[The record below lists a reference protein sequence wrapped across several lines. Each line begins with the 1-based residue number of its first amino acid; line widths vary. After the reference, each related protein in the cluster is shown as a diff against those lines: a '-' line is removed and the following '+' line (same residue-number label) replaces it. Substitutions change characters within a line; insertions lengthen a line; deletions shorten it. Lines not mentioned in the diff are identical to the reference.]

1 MLISLGFTLA
11 KNRLTEWNMTFMFR
25 NRTQRTQHHGDSSV
39 VAASQFRS
47 TVADGGSGSD
57 SKEMRALAQQE
68 EYSQWSRNWQ
78 TGIKKQDSCSGTGT
92 RLG

>member
-11 KNRLTEWNMTFMFR
+11 QNRLTEWNMTFMFH
-25 NRTQRTQHHGDSSV
+25 NRTQRTRHHGDGSV

-47 TVADGGSGSD
+47 TVADGSGSH
-57 SKEMRALAQQE
+57 SKEMRAQAQQE

-78 TGIKKQDSCSGTGT
+78 TGIKKQDSCSGTEG
-92 RLG
+92 